1 MLTETNPTLT
11 GAADCPDP
19 HQSQQRES
27 MSGSG
32 YPKFKNDRGVPE
44 IHAVPLRSSIDS
56 VRCRPAGQYLC

>member
-32 YPKFKNDRGVPE
+32 YPTFKNDRGVPE
-44 IHAVPLRSSIDS
+44 ICI
-56 VRCRPAGQYLC
+56 G